1 MSFNYNWEDY
11 KPGIFGH
18 RDLSYI
24 DGSGSFR
31 CLIPRDKPRTK
42 LSLFV
47 DNFQNQIGHIFFFPE
62 LQLSRSPSHF
72 TRIFFIFSRA
82 IMAQGSQAAHGIL
95 CIPINFSF
103 LYIRIPN
110 LQFIS
115 VCVFSRV
122 RSFYPTYSPN
132 FPSCP
137 ALQSPP
143 SMHHICI
150 PSCIFK
156 EGVWAWY
163 SFFQVLPE
171 KLMDSET
178 HCPECERAQRSYPTA
193 GKRQTELGKAKR
205 KREETDTKPFSQ
217 EKEGFFHC

>member
-1 MSFNYNWEDY
+1 MYWCDKNFCVNCFSRPKWNKSLRESFQQKAHLKAPLVDCLLSFNYNWEDY

-18 RDLSYI
+18 QILSYI
-24 DGSGSFR
+24 DASGSFR

-62 LQLSRSPSHF
+62 LQPSRSPSHF

-82 IMAQGSQAAHGIL
+82 IMAQGSQAAHGIR

-103 LYIRIPN
+103 VCIRIPN

-122 RSFYPTYSPN
+122 R
-132 FPSCP
+132 
-137 ALQSPP
+137 
-143 SMHHICI
+143 
-150 PSCIFK
+150 
-156 EGVWAWY
+156 
-163 SFFQVLPE
+163 
-171 KLMDSET
+171 
-178 HCPECERAQRSYPTA
+178 
-193 GKRQTELGKAKR
+193 
-205 KREETDTKPFSQ
+205 
-217 EKEGFFHC
+217 